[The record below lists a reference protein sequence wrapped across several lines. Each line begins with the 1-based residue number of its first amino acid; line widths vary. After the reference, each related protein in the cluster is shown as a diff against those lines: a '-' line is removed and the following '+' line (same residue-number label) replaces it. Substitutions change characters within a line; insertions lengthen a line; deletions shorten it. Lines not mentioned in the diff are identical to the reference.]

1 LSQREIF
8 TPRGAR
14 QSQIAS
20 ISWDLWRISYEVIL
34 SSLQKMDAELQKL
47 VESGKLTSK
56 AAEQLEKLKPGTF
69 CLHKSWGFGRIREWN
84 LLLNQIVI
92 DFANKKSHPMQVEY
106 AAENLTPLAPEHFLA
121 RKASDLASVKNLARE
136 NPTALVRNILE
147 SLDGKATAQQ
157 INEWLVG
164 DIFTEAEWKRW
175 WESTKKALKASGAFS
190 IPAKKTEPIQIRGEG
205 ISHGDELIAA
215 FNKARQPKEQIAA
228 LEQIIKSYQQLK
240 EPEKQLQPIIV
251 TIENTAARNQKMH
264 PALAFELIMAR
275 DDLLGR
281 IPSLHTTHV
290 GLTLS
295 KLIFDEEKRLIS
307 ILPKLPAAK
316 EKRLLE
322 ALPPALGPGW
332 TERAL
337 YLMQRSHGRAVAQ
350 IPRIL
355 GETGQHAELRT
366 MLERSIREHSA
377 TGEMLTWLCSERDE
391 WREFVTPDLL
401 AAILAALE
409 REQHNAPNRASKL
422 HRALVEDRQLLG
434 DIFRN
439 ADVAL
444 ARDAMRRLQ
453 VSPLFDELTKRSLLA
468 RIVKVYPQLESMI
481 TGAEAQEKAAVLIV
495 SWSSL
500 EKRKAEYEE
509 LLKVKIPENTREIAL
524 ARSYGDLKENFEF
537 KAAKQMQS
545 VLMRRK
551 SELEQ
556 MLHNARGTSFEN
568 VDTSRVSIGTIV
580 TLRDAETNKEET
592 YTVLGAWDGDP
603 DRHIISY
610 QTAFGQAVLGHEI
623 GETVSLSTEHGGVAQ
638 FTIVSIQPAPPDGS
652 AHASDVPSESAV
664 ETAMAD

>member
-1 LSQREIF
+1 MPQ
-8 TPRGAR
+8 GAR
-14 QSQIAS
+14 QSQIAR
-20 ISWDLWRISYEVIL
+20 ISCALWRISYEMIL
-34 SSLQKMDAELQKL
+34 SPLRKMDTELQKL
-47 VESGKLTSK
+47 VESGKLTSH
-56 AAEQLEKLKPGTF
+56 AAAQLEKLKPGTF
-69 CLHKSWGFGRIREWN
+69 CLHKSWGFGRVREWN

-92 DFANKKSHPMQVEY
+92 DFASKKSHPMQVQY
-106 AAENLTPLAPEHFLA
+106 AAENLTPLPPEHFLA
-121 RKASDLASVKNLARE
+121 RKATDLASIKKITRE

-147 SLDGKATAQQ
+147 SLDGKATTQQ
-157 INEWLVG
+157 ISEWLVG
-164 DIFTEAEWKRW
+164 DVFTEAEWKRW

-205 ISHGDELIAA
+205 ISHADELIAA
-215 FNKARQPKEQIAA
+215 FNKARQPKQQIAA
-228 LEQIIKSYQQLK
+228 LEQIIKFYQQFK

-251 TIENTAARNQKMH
+251 TIENTAARNQKLH
-264 PALAFELIMAR
+264 PELALELTMAR

-281 IPSLHTTHV
+281 VPFLHTTHI

-295 KLIFDEEKRLIS
+295 KLILDEEKRLIS
-307 ILPKLPAAK
+307 ILPKLTAAK
-316 EKRLLE
+316 EKRVLE

-337 YLMQRSHGRAVAQ
+337 QWIERSHGRMVAQ
-350 IPRIL
+350 LARML
-355 GETGQHAELRT
+355 GEAGQNVELQT

-377 TGEMLTWLCSERDE
+377 TSEMLIWLCSERE
-391 WREFVTPDLL
+391 NWKELITPDLL
-401 AAILAALE
+401 GAILAALE
-409 REQHNAPNRASKL
+409 REKHNAPGRASKL
-422 HRALVEDRQLLG
+422 QRALVDDRQLLG

-439 ADVAL
+439 VDVTL

-453 VSPLFDELTKRSLLA
+453 LSPLFDELTKRSLLA
-468 RIVKVYPQLESMI
+468 RVVKVYPELESMI
-481 TGAEAQEKAAVLIV
+481 AGAEAQEKAAALIV

-524 ARSYGDLKENFEF
+524 ARSYGDLSENFEF

-551 SELEQ
+551 TELEQ

-568 VDTSRVSIGTIV
+568 ADTSRVSIGTIV
-580 TLRDAETNKEET
+580 TLRDVETGKEET

-610 QTAFGQAVLGHEI
+610 QTAIAQALLGHET
-623 GETVSLSTEHGGVAQ
+623 GETVSLSTEHGAAAQ
-638 FTIVSIQPAPPDGS
+638 FTIISIQPAPPDQS
-652 AHASDVPSESAV
+652 AQAAEFPSESAV
-664 ETAMAD
+664 EAAIAE